1 MFSWKVWMTFVIV
14 CISCESRH
22 LNSYISLTAMQ
33 PGLLVAGWSRSWSH
47 GFNPDIKDL
56 FLFRALLF
64 TSRSC
69 KGFLFPLL
77 ANAWLFGSLTLS
89 GFDYLHLLNARFR
102 DSLVFF
108 NIFWYFAY
116 RGLFC
121 LLLNSLFL
129 LLLAMSSFISA
140 FPLCAL
146 VHIFPI
152 PSSLFVVVHW
162 SIVNRAALLFWL
174 TLFTITFSL
183 KEQLKDSV
191 FHQYVQYL

>member
-22 LNSYISLTAMQ
+22 SNSYISLTAMQ

-89 GFDYLHLLNARFR
+89 GLFTFVKCPPQRF
-102 DSLVFF
+102 SCFF

-129 LLLAMSSFISA
+129 LLLVMSSFISA

-174 TLFTITFSL
+174 TLFTIAFS
-183 KEQLKDSV
+183 
-191 FHQYVQYL
+191 

>member
-14 CISCESRH
+14 CISCVESRH
-22 LNSYISLTAMQ
+22 SNSCISSTAIQ

-89 GFDYLHLLNARFR
+89 GFDYLHLLNPA
-102 DSLVFF
+102 SEILLFF
-108 NIFWYFAY
+108 QYF
-116 RGLFC
+116 LIFC
-121 LLLNSLFL
+121 LQRSVLLTSQLIIPSPSCHVFLHISVPSLCFG
-129 LLLAMSSFISA
+129 SHISHSFI
-140 FPLCAL
+140 
-146 VHIFPI
+146 
-152 PSSLFVVVHW
+152 
-162 SIVNRAALLFWL
+162 IVCSC
-174 TLFTITFSL
+174 TLI
-183 KEQLKDSV
+183 
-191 FHQYVQYL
+191 

>member
-102 DSLVFF
+102 DSLVFS
-108 NIFWYFAY
+108 IFSDILLTEVCFAY
-116 RGLFC
+116 FSTHYSFSFLSC
-121 LLLNSLFL
+121 LPSYQRSLSVLWFTYFPFL
-129 LLLAMSSFISA
+129 HHCL
-140 FPLCAL
+140 
-146 VHIFPI
+146 
-152 PSSLFVVVHW
+152 
-162 SIVNRAALLFWL
+162 
-174 TLFTITFSL
+174 
-183 KEQLKDSV
+183 
-191 FHQYVQYL
+191 